1 MADISKTSLECSQRL
16 TELLE
21 FTCHPEF
28 MDEMVVARE
37 VFSLVAGKVNDD
49 DFGYEQRMQLFQ
61 EFFLFEH
68 RLCDPSPGYT
78 IYELFLE
85 RAMITRTTAE
95 VCAFEHFRS
104 AYRSLFVVERSL
116 GDEVEVRDLLGANVQ
131 IVRPLCSFSLGGLP
145 VGQVFEGRLLRF
157 KDSSFF
163 TGAFIFHAPAV
174 KSLIVRVAQSFLA
187 RIEKPT
193 RQAPEAELGSKL
205 DSASASASASES
217 EFGHG
222 QYQAWV
228 DFLRRRFKILRG
240 LQNKRDAM
248 EQASKKRAID
258 HLALARSFANIYQ
271 MVSRPDGVTALGSRE
286 HVSCF
291 VPENP
296 VVQRTSLLN
305 ALALCEVRC
314 MRYKHIEPEKVYA
327 QVLAS
332 DAEGAWGV
340 QPERSLPAAESAAQT
355 APESMRSIG

>member
-1 MADISKTSLECSQRL
+1 MAEISKISLECSQRL

-21 FTCHPEF
+21 FTCYPEF
-28 MDEMVVARE
+28 KDEMVVARE

-68 RLCDPSPGYT
+68 RLCDPNPGYT

-85 RAMITRTTAE
+85 RAMITRTAAE

-145 VGQVFEGRLLRF
+145 VGQVFEGRLIRF

-174 KSLIVRVAQSFLA
+174 KALILRVAQSFLA
-187 RIEKPT
+187 RIEKAP
-193 RQAPEAELGSKL
+193 RQPAEAESGSRL
-205 DSASASASASES
+205 EAES
-217 EFGHG
+217 GHG

-228 DFLRRRFKILRG
+228 EFLRRRFQILLG
-240 LQNKRDAM
+240 LQSKRDAM

-258 HLALARSFANIYQ
+258 HLALARSFTDIYH

-286 HVSCF
+286 HVACF

-296 VVQRTSLLN
+296 VVQRAFLLN

-340 QPERSLPAAESAAQT
+340 QPERTLSAPEAAAQT